1 MSVMRPNLHTAR
13 LLAGVFA
20 SLKEMGVCERGVF
33 DNILQATLESNPA
46 YLGVWAILEPNALD
60 GRDAEFANKPGHDS
74 TGRYVPLWNRA
85 RGKVVVEPNCYYD
98 VPGLGDWY
106 LIPKARG
113 VETVVDPYEFPFCG
127 RRVFITSQVAPIFH
141 DGQCIGAAGIDISVD
156 AFANRFAGAC
166 EELLNRGYIFLDAQ
180 GEVAHW
186 SERTRELIAKYFS
199 GEASGKLPAQ
209 VRLQIRKSRLEGFA
223 MPPQIIHKGNECL
236 MLRYVQHPQDGRF
249 LVIVEETSA
258 PQASCLSER
267 EREVLQWI
275 ARGKANGEIAIILG
289 ISLHTVKRHV
299 EKVLA
304 KLGVESRHAAALSVL
319 HTLPENHTATPVG
332 LPTYF
337 QGEQPVL
344 SASA

>member
-1 MSVMRPNLHTAR
+1 MNARPNLHTAR

-20 SLKEMGVCERGVF
+20 SLKEMGVTDRRIF
-33 DNILQATLESNPA
+33 DGILRSALEENPA
-46 YLGVWAILEPNALD
+46 YLGVWTVWEPNALD
-60 GRDAEFANKPGHDS
+60 GRDAEFANTKGHDA
-74 TGRYVPLWNRA
+74 TGRYVPLWNRS
-85 RGKVVVEPNCYYD
+85 RGRIEVEPNCYYS

-127 RRVFITSQVAPIFH
+127 RRIFITSQVAPIFH
-141 DGQCIGAAGIDISVD
+141 DGQCVGVAGIDISVD
-156 AFANRFAGAC
+156 AFAHPKAAMC
-166 EELLNRGYIFLDAQ
+166 EELLNRGYIFLGPR
-180 GEVAHW
+180 GEVTHW
-186 SERTRELIAKYFS
+186 SERTRELLARYF
-199 GEASGKLPAQ
+199 GPGAQKTLPALIE
-209 VRLQIRKSRLEGFA
+209 LQIRKSRSEGFA
-223 MPPQIIHKGNECL
+223 MPPQFIQKGSECL
-236 MLRYVQHPQDGRF
+236 ILRYVQHPEGDRF

-258 PQASCLSER
+258 PAAACLSER

-319 HTLPENHTATPVG
+319 QALPEPGAQAAVG

-337 QGEQPVL
+337 HGDGPML